1 MATDHRRR
9 GLAVRPMILLW
20 ILAASVARAQSP
32 SNGSSNSDPY
42 LSSPNFNPSMAIVI
56 VILISAFFF
65 LGFFSIY
72 IRQCGG
78 GRMDSLAASA
88 AAAVG
93 GRSRR
98 QRGLD
103 AAILETFP
111 LLVYSEVKE
120 HKIGKGAL
128 ECAICLNEFEDDDT
142 IRLLPKCDHVFH
154 QDCIDAWLS
163 THVTC
168 PVCRTNYAVVDT
180 QGNEGAAVAP
190 DTAVPPA
197 AASTQDP
204 PAADH
209 VAISIGDVER
219 EEEIRDLA
227 RIASKARGNGS
238 RRPRRLPR
246 SHSTGHSIMRQ
257 GDCLDRYT
265 LRLPEHV
272 RKEIISAGVL
282 QRSRSVAGNTG
293 GEGSSRRG
301 LRGIGE
307 GSNHRG
313 RSIRLGR
320 SGRWPSFVR
329 SLSTKIPAWGNWRR
343 GEDGSVKDPSERGKI
358 AAGRVEA

>member
-32 SNGSSNSDPY
+32 SNESSNSDPY
-42 LSSPNFNPSMAIVI
+42 IASPTFNPSMAIVI

-103 AAILETFP
+103 PAILETFP

-163 THVTC
+163 KHVTC

-204 PAADH
+204 PTADH

-257 GDCLDRYT
+257 GDFWIGTRSGCRST
-265 LRLPEHV
+265 C
-272 RKEIISAGVL
+272 
-282 QRSRSVAGNTG
+282 RSRSVAGNSG

-320 SGRWPSFVR
+320 SDRWPSFVR

-343 GEDGSVKDPSERGKI
+343 GEDGSVKDPSARGKI
-358 AAGRVEA
+358 AAGWVEA